1 MYFDNGGFY
10 RFVNNIKVY
19 YPFSDRNAW
28 ENASWTMSYDPKV
41 KGWIS
46 MHDWNPTFVI
56 PGKAHFMSVNNNTIW
71 KHNVRCDSYCNF
83 YGIDYPFEIEFVSAT
98 GPQVNSLR
106 NIEYYLEV
114 YNNYNNCKDKFHIL
128 DENFDQAIVYNSEQI
143 SGMLNLKLKPK
154 NNPLALISSP
164 VVNINSIDILYSKE
178 EHKYRFNQFWDITK
192 NRGEFSPS
200 NATMFITSENGY
212 EKRINQFYV
221 NYNKSPFERKK
232 FRHNVNKIFLR
243 KNVSGKNNFLF
254 KFAYEK
260 LLTSPR

>member
-98 GPQVNSLR
+98 GQTVTSMR
-106 NIEYYLEV
+106 NVEYILEA
-114 YNNYNNCKDKFHIL
+114 YKYHHDCRDKFHVL
-128 DENFDQAIVYNSEQI
+128 DENFDYAIIYNSEQV
-143 SGMLNLKLKPK
+143 SGLLELNLKSKS
-154 NNPLALISSP
+154 NPLDLLSYPQIMS
-164 VVNINSIDILYSKE
+164 NYIKINFSKE
-178 EHKYRFNQFWDITK
+178 ENKYRFNQFWDITK
-192 NRGEFSPS
+192 NRGEFSSVNIP
-200 NATMFITSENGY
+200 MFNTQSNGY
-212 EKRINQFYV
+212 IFDINTDYV
-221 NYNKSPFERKK
+221 DYQKSALERKK
-232 FRHNVNKIFLR
+232 FRHNTNKVFLR
-243 KNVSGKNNFLF
+243 KLKSGNTKFLF
-254 KFAYEK
+254 KLSNQK
-260 LLTSPR
+260 ILQSVK